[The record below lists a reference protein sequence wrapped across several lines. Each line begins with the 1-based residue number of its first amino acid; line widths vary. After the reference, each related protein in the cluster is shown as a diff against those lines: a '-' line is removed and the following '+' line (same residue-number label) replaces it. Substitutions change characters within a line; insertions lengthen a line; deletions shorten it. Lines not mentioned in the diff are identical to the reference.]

1 VNATNALLTL
11 QFRGLKLIIA
21 SNVGRC
27 VAIIGDLLALPPAS
41 ISCDTDALRIEVHV
55 RCRWNAPEWLDG
67 ASSLWS
73 NGRGYHLYR
82 IHGDPVVLVD
92 GVAWARFHRAA
103 RCLRIEGTAQVADDE
118 FLLTQALL
126 STLLP
131 SALRLWS
138 WLPLHACAVDWD
150 GRAILLPA
158 ASGSGKSTLALA
170 LVRAGFRLVS
180 EDMPLL
186 KRDADGTFRVY
197 RFPEHNR
204 VLPATLDF
212 FPELQGVSSWATP
225 SGPKLLFDLSKVYG
239 DCFVE
244 ESRPAVIVTPRIAHA
259 PVSAVRPAPAAA
271 ALAELMTGMAFG
283 STGETMADALP
294 TLAAF
299 VASCR
304 TYALDT
310 GTDFDRLPHLLRD
323 LLAGS

>member
-1 VNATNALLTL
+1 
-11 QFRGLKLIIA
+11 
-21 SNVGRC
+21 
-27 VAIIGDLLALPPAS
+27 
-41 ISCDTDALRIEVHV
+41 
-55 RCRWNAPEWLDG
+55 
-67 ASSLWS
+67 
-73 NGRGYHLYR
+73 
-82 IHGDPVVLVD
+82 
-92 GVAWARFHRAA
+92 
-103 RCLRIEGTAQVADDE
+103 
-118 FLLTQALL
+118 
-126 STLLP
+126 
-131 SALRLWS
+131 
-138 WLPLHACAVDWD
+138 VDWG

-186 KRDADGTFRVY
+186 KRGADGAFRVY

-212 FPELQGVSSWATP
+212 FPELQGVASWATP

-239 DCFVE
+239 DCFVA
-244 ESRPAVIVTPRIAHA
+244 ESRPAVIITPRIAHA
-259 PVSAVRPAPAAA
+259 PASTVRPAPAAA

-294 TLAAF
+294 ALAAF

-310 GTDFDRLPHLLRD
+310 GTDFDRIPHLLRD
-323 LLAGS
+323 LLASG